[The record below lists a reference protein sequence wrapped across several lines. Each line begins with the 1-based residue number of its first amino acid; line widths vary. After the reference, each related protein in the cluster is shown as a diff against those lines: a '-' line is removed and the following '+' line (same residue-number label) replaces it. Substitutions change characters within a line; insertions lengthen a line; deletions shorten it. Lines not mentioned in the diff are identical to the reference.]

1 MVDETL
7 ARYACWISSQAAL
20 ASGMDQKLTALSR
33 RTAAE
38 FRKAEAEHADLATR
52 IGLLE
57 ACCCRAGLMSSE
69 VDVSFSKPVAGR
81 GDEAGRHSLPEPLEQ
96 QCRGLVEASRFLS
109 QLLKSACGG
118 AMAEQARCSHGCA
131 LLAQF
136 WGVGLWVYIF
146 VDCIAVELGRGL
158 QPFKRMDLTGL
169 QWAGYATIAISLW
182 LVEGVRAFQ
191 MSFSPMLVRR
201 ARELREDSPTWEKI
215 LAPFFVAGLVSAT
228 PGRLMKSWLLIL
240 ILIPGLAL
248 SVPHLPYPWREA
260 VDAGVVLGLGW
271 GTAAVAYFW
280 LRGWF
285 GSSWPTIS
293 ADLPAHRIKPTAEAN
308 RAPLAE
314 GVV

>member
-1 MVDETL
+1 
-7 ARYACWISSQAAL
+7 
-20 ASGMDQKLTALSR
+20 MDFLVQLWRAFWRSCQALSGSCEVHPSLGER
-33 RTAAE
+33 RA
-38 FRKAEAEHADLATR
+38 
-52 IGLLE
+52 
-57 ACCCRAGLMSSE
+57 
-69 VDVSFSKPVAGR
+69 
-81 GDEAGRHSLPEPLEQ
+81 PLGFEQ
-96 QCRGLVEASRFLS
+96 CLRR
-109 QLLKSACGG
+109 G

-169 QWAGYATIAISLW
+169 QWAGYAAIAISLW

-201 ARELREDSPTWEKI
+201 ARELREDSPMWEKI

-228 PGRLMKSWLLIL
+228 PGRLVKSWLLIL

-280 LRGWF
+280 LKGWF

-293 ADLPAHRIKPTAEAN
+293 SDLPAHRIKPTAEAN
-308 RAPLAE
+308 RAPLA
-314 GVV
+314 GAAV